1 MKQVGTS
8 LKKLSTFGYKKIIPV
23 KEEKE
28 MKPEILYE
36 VKAQRGSTMRCK
48 GWKQETILR
57 MLENNMENAEAPEYL
72 VIYGG
77 IGKCARNWESYHAIV
92 KSLKELE
99 NNETLVVQSGM
110 PVAIF
115 KTNRLA
121 PRVVM
126 ATTNIMKA
134 TWEKFYELQEKNLT
148 IYAQYTAAPWEYIGT
163 QGVIQGTF
171 ETLGTIGERHFGGS
185 LAGRILLT
193 AGHGGMGAN
202 QPRAMTMHGGVCID
216 VDVNEGL
223 IEKRIEIGFTDVKAN
238 SLKEAIELAKE
249 AAAAKKPLGIGVVG
263 NAATLFQEAYDL
275 GFEPDIVT
283 EMCPCH
289 DPLSYIPEGYSPEA
303 ADELRAKDRNE
314 YMGIARKSMVKQ
326 LKAMNAFAAKEGVH
340 VFEYGT
346 SIRKEC
352 RDAGMPE
359 AEAMTIPGF
368 VAEYIR
374 PLFCEGRGPF
384 RWTCMSGEAS
394 DLARLDDLIIEMFPE
409 DKLTVKW
416 INLARKNLPIEAL
429 PARVCY
435 LGFGERREFALKVN
449 ELVKSGEIQAPVAFS
464 RDNLDSGSIVNPTFE
479 SEKMK
484 DGGDLISD
492 WPMLNALLNCAAGC
506 DLIAMQANYS
516 MGEAV
521 HTGVTMIA
529 DGSEEADIRLDAC
542 MTTDSGIGVVRHAQ
556 AGYETARDVAEGRGK
571 LTKESIKIPL
581 WWSPKATFG
590 PEGGHQLRR
599 SAHTKD

>member
-1 MKQVGTS
+1 
-8 LKKLSTFGYKKIIPV
+8 
-23 KEEKE
+23 
-28 MKPEILYE
+28 MKPEILYS
-36 VKAQRGSTMRCK
+36 VKAQRGPTLRCK
-48 GWKQETILR
+48 GWKQESILR
-57 MLENNMENAEAPEYL
+57 MLENNMEVAEAPERL

-92 KSLKELE
+92 QSLKELE

-115 KTNRLA
+115 KTHRLA

-126 ATTNIMKA
+126 ANTNIMKA
-134 TWEKFYELQEKNLT
+134 TWETFYDLQDKNLT
-148 IYAQYTAAPWEYIGT
+148 MFAQYTAGPWEYIGT

-171 ETLGTIGERHFGGS
+171 ETLGAVGDQHFGGS
-185 LAGRILLT
+185 LVGRIYLT
-193 AGHGGMGAN
+193 AGLGGMGRN
-202 QPRAMTMHGGVCID
+202 QPRAMTMHGGVCVVVDADQAIIQRALDRGFLD
-216 VDVNEGL
+216 VQASTLD
-223 IEKRIEIGFTDVKAN
+223 
-238 SLKEAIELAKE
+238 EAIALAE
-249 AAAAKKPLGIGVVG
+249 NAKKEGRALGVGVHG
-263 NAATLFQEAYDL
+263 NAADLFHAALALNWQ
-275 GFEPDIVT
+275 PDIVS

-289 DPLSYIPEGYSPEA
+289 DPLSYIPAGYTPA
-303 ADELRAKDRNE
+303 AAAELRAENRSE
-314 YMGIARKSMVKQ
+314 YMRTARESMKRQ
-326 LKAMNAFAAKEGVH
+326 LAAMNEFSRRGVQ

-368 VAEYIR
+368 VAAYIR
-374 PLFCEGRGPF
+374 PLFMLGRGPF
-384 RWTCMSGEAS
+384 RWTCLSGEAS
-394 DLARLDDLIIEMFPE
+394 DLAKIDDLVLEMFPH
-409 DKLTVKW
+409 DKVTVKW
-416 INLARKNLPIEAL
+416 IQLARKYLPIEAL

-435 LGFGERREFALKVN
+435 LGFGERKALALRIN
-449 ELVKSGEIQAPVAFS
+449 QMIRDGDLAGPVGFS

-492 WPMLNALLNCAAGC
+492 WPYLNALLNCAGMA
-506 DLIAMQANYS
+506 DLVAIQANYS

-529 DGSEEADIRLDAC
+529 DGSEEADLRLDAC

-556 AGYETARDVAEGRGK
+556 AGYDISRQVCEGKGP
-571 LTKESIKIPL
+571 LTSDTIKIPL
-581 WWSPKATFG
+581 WWSPEATFG
-590 PEGGHQLRR
+590 PETGKVDRR
-599 SAHTKD
+599 GAHTKQD

>member
-1 MKQVGTS
+1 
-8 LKKLSTFGYKKIIPV
+8 
-23 KEEKE
+23 

-36 VKAQRGSTMRCK
+36 VKAQRGDTLRCK
-48 GWKQETILR
+48 GWKQETLLR

-92 KSLKELE
+92 DSLKNLE
-99 NNETLVVQSGM
+99 NDETLVVQSGM

-115 KTNRLA
+115 KTHKLA
-121 PRVVM
+121 PRVIM

-134 TWEKFYELQEKNLT
+134 TWPTFYDLQEKNLT
-148 IYAQYTAAPWEYIGT
+148 MFAQYTAAPWEYIGT

-171 ETLGTIGERHFGGS
+171 ETLGAIADQHFNGS

-193 AGHGGMGAN
+193 AGHGGMGSN
-202 QPRAMTMHGGVCID
+202 QPRAMNMHGGICIA
-216 VDVNEGL
+216 VDVNEA
-223 IEKRIEIGFTDVKAN
+223 IIDKRIEIGFTDIKAKN
-238 SLKEAIELAKE
+238 LDVAIEMAKQAAGEKRALA
-249 AAAAKKPLGIGVVG
+249 IGVVG
-263 NAATLFQEAYDL
+263 NAATLFWEAYDK

-289 DPLSYIPEGYSPEA
+289 DPLSYIPEGFTPTEA
-303 ADELRAKDRNE
+303 EDLRVADRDRYLDKAK
-314 YMGIARKSMVKQ
+314 KSMIKQ
-326 LKAMNAFAAKEGVH
+326 LRAMNAFSKKSGIQ

-352 RDAGMPE
+352 RDAGMPQE
-359 AEAMTIPGF
+359 EAMTIPGF

-384 RWTCMSGEAS
+384 RWTCISGEKS
-394 DLARLDDLIIEMFPE
+394 DLKRLDRLALEMFPD

-416 INLARKNLPIEAL
+416 INLARKNLPIEGL

-435 LGFGERREFALKVN
+435 LGFGERKAFALKVN
-449 ELVKSGEIQAPVAFS
+449 ELIKQGEVKGPVAFS
-464 RDNLDSGSIVNPTFE
+464 RDNLDSGSIVNHTFE

-484 DGGDLISD
+484 DGSDLISD
-492 WPMLNALLNCAAGC
+492 WPMLNALLNCAAMC
-506 DLIAMQANYS
+506 DLIAIQANYS

-529 DGSEEADIRLDAC
+529 DGSDEANFRLDAC

-556 AGYETARDVAEGRGK
+556 AGYETARETAEGRGR
-571 LTKESIKIPL
+571 LTRESIQVPL
-581 WWSPKATFG
+581 WWRPVATFG
-590 PEGGHQLRR
+590 PEGGSQLRR

>member
-1 MKQVGTS
+1 MS
-8 LKKLSTFGYKKIIPV
+8 
-23 KEEKE
+23 
-28 MKPEILYE
+28 KPEILYE
-36 VKAQRGSTMRCK
+36 VKAQRGDTLRCK
-48 GWKQETILR
+48 GWKQETLLR
-57 MLENNMENAEAPEYL
+57 MLENNMENAEAPEFL

-92 KSLKELE
+92 KSLMELE
-99 NNETLVVQSGM
+99 NDETLVVQSGM

-115 KTNRLA
+115 KTHKLA

-134 TWEKFYELQEKNLT
+134 TWEKFYDLQDKNLT
-148 IYAQYTAAPWEYIGT
+148 IFAQYTAAPWEYIGT

-171 ETLGTIGERHFGGS
+171 ETLGAIAHRHFGGDMV
-185 LAGRILLT
+185 GRILLT

-202 QPRAMTMHGGVCID
+202 QPRAMNMHGGVCINCD
-216 VDVNEGL
+216 VSED
-223 IEKRIEIGFTDVKAN
+223 IIHKRIKIGFTDVLAKD
-238 SLKEAIELAKE
+238 LDEAIAMATKAAKE
-249 AAAAKKPLGIGVVG
+249 KKSLAIGIVG
-263 NAATLFQEAYDL
+263 NAASVFWDAYKK
-275 GFEPDIVT
+275 GFEPDVVT

-289 DPLSYIPEGYSPEA
+289 DPLSYIPEGYTQQTAE
-303 ADELRAKDRNE
+303 ELRMEDRALYLE
-314 YMGIARKSMVKQ
+314 KAGESMIKQ
-326 LKAMNAFAAKEGVH
+326 LRAMNAYAAKENIH

-359 AEAMTIPGF
+359 KEAMTIPGF

-384 RWTCMSGEAS
+384 RWTCISGEAS
-394 DLARLDDLIIEMFPE
+394 DLARLDDLALSMFPE

-416 INLARKNLPIEAL
+416 INLARKTLPIEAL

-435 LGFGERREFALKVN
+435 LGFGERKAFALAVN
-449 ELVKSGEIQAPVAFS
+449 DLIKEGEIKGPVAFS

-479 SEKMK
+479 SENMK
-484 DGGDLISD
+484 DGSDLISD
-492 WPMLNALLNCAAGC
+492 WPMLNGLLNCAGMC

-529 DGSEEADIRLDAC
+529 DGSDEADFRLDAC
-542 MTTDSGIGVVRHAQ
+542 MTIDSGIGVVRHAQ
-556 AGYETARDVAEGRGK
+556 AGYETAREVANGKGK
-571 LTKESIKIPL
+571 LTSESIKVPL

-590 PEGGHQLRR
+590 PEGGRQLRR
-599 SAHTKD
+599 GPHTKDE

>member
-1 MKQVGTS
+1 MKN
-8 LKKLSTFGYKKIIPV
+8 
-23 KEEKE
+23 
-28 MKPEILYE
+28 EILYD
-36 VKAQRGSTMRCK
+36 VKAQRGDTLRCK

-72 VIYGG
+72 VVYGG
-77 IGKCARNWESYHAIV
+77 IGKAARNWESYHAIV
-92 KSLKELE
+92 DSLMNME
-99 NNETLVVQSGM
+99 NDETLVVQSGM

-115 KTNRLA
+115 KTHKYA
-121 PRVVM
+121 PTVVM

-134 TWEKFYELQEKNLT
+134 DWPTFYDLQEKNLT
-148 IYAQYTAAPWEYIGT
+148 IYAQYTAAPWQYIGT

-171 ETLGTIGERHFGGS
+171 ETLGIIAERHFGGTME
-185 LAGRILLT
+185 GRILLT

-202 QPRAMTMHGGVCID
+202 QPRAMSMHGGVCINID
-216 VDVNEGL
+216 VQED
-223 IEKRIEIGFTDVKAN
+223 IIDKRIKIGFTDVKVK
-238 SLKEAIELAKE
+238 SLDEAIEMAKVAAKE
-249 AAAAKKPLGIGVVG
+249 KKPLAIGVVG
-263 NAATLFQEAYDL
+263 NAATMFQEAYDK
-275 GFEPDIVT
+275 GFEPDVVT

-289 DPLSYIPEGYSPEA
+289 DPLSYIPEGYSAME
-303 ADELRAKDRNE
+303 ADELRTKDRDLYFE
-314 YMGIARKSMVKQ
+314 TARKSMIKQ
-326 LKAMNAFAAKEGVH
+326 LTAMNNFAKNKNIH

-359 AEAMTIPGF
+359 KEAMTIPGF

-384 RWTCMSGEAS
+384 RWTCVSGEVA
-394 DLARLDDLIIEMFPE
+394 DLARMDNLAVEMFPK
-409 DKLTVKW
+409 DALTVKW
-416 INLARKNLPIEAL
+416 INLAREHLPIEGL

-435 LGFGERREFALKVN
+435 MGFGQRKAFALAVN
-449 ELVKSGEIQAPVAFS
+449 ELIKKGELKGPVAFS

-492 WPMLNALLNCAAGC
+492 WPMLNGLLNCAAMC
-506 DLIAMQANYS
+506 DLIAIQSNYS

-529 DGSEEADIRLDAC
+529 DGTDESAFRLEAS

-556 AGYETARDVAEGRGK
+556 AGYESARAAAEGRGP
-571 LTKESIKIPL
+571 LTDESIQIPL
-581 WWSPKATFG
+581 WWAPANQVTFG

-599 SAHTKD
+599 GSHTKED

>member
-1 MKQVGTS
+1 
-8 LKKLSTFGYKKIIPV
+8 
-23 KEEKE
+23 
-28 MKPEILYE
+28 LYS
-36 VKAQRGSTMRCK
+36 VKAQRGDTLRCK

-57 MLENNMENAEAPEYL
+57 MLENNMENAEIPELL

-77 IGKCARNWESYHAIV
+77 NGKCARNWESYHAIV

-99 NNETLVVQSGM
+99 DYETLVIQSGM

-115 KTNRLA
+115 KTHRLA

-134 TWEKFYELQEKNLT
+134 NWDTFYDLQDKNLT
-148 IYAQYTAAPWEYIGT
+148 IFAQYTAAPWEYIGT

-171 ETLGTIGERHFGGS
+171 ETLSAIAIKRYNNDLT
-185 LAGRILLT
+185 GRILLT
-193 AGHGGMGAN
+193 AGAGGMGGN
-202 QPRAMTMHGGVCID
+202 QSWAMKMHGGVAIIVDADERVID
-216 VDVNEGL
+216 RRIAKNYLDQKVHSFDEARK
-223 IEKRIEIGFTDVKAN
+223 IAEK
-238 SLKEAIELAKE
+238 
-249 AAAAKKPLGIGVVG
+249 AAADKTPTSVAIVG
-263 NAATLFQEAYDL
+263 NSADIFWEAYEK
-275 GFEPDIVT
+275 GFLPDVVT

-289 DPLSYIPEGYSPEA
+289 DPISYIPAGYTGEQ
-303 ADELRAKDRNE
+303 ADEYRGRDRASYLKDARETMKKELRA
-314 YMGIARKSMVKQ
+314 MIAFKK
-326 LKAMNAFAAKEGVH
+326 KGVE

-352 RDAGMPE
+352 MDAGMPE
-359 AEAMTIPGF
+359 EEAKQINGF
-368 VAEYIR
+368 VYEYIR

-384 RWTCMSGEAS
+384 RWTCVSGDPEDLKRTD
-394 DLARLDDLIIEMFPE
+394 DLALEICKGDPLVER
-409 DKLTVKW
+409 W

-435 LGFGERREFALKVN
+435 MGFGQRRRFGLAVN
-449 ELVKSGEIQAPVAFS
+449 ELIKKGEIKGPVAFS

-492 WPMLNALLNCAAGC
+492 WPYLNGLLNCAGMC
-506 DLIAMQANYS
+506 DLIAIQANYS

-529 DGSEEADIRLDAC
+529 DGTEEAAIRLDVC
-542 MTTDSGIGVVRHAQ
+542 MTVDSGIGVVRHAQ
-556 AGYETARDVAEGRGK
+556 AGYQAAKEVCNGKGK
-571 LTKESIKIPL
+571 LTDESIKVPL
-581 WWSPKATFG
+581 WWEPADKVTFG
-590 PEGGHQLRR
+590 PEGKYVR
-599 SAHTKD
+599 

>member
-1 MKQVGTS
+1 MN
-8 LKKLSTFGYKKIIPV
+8 
-23 KEEKE
+23 
-28 MKPEILYE
+28 PEILYS
-36 VKAQRGSTMRCK
+36 VKAQRGSTLRCK
-48 GWKQETILR
+48 GWKQETLLR
-57 MLENNMENAEAPEYL
+57 MLENNMENAESPEYL
-72 VIYGG
+72 VVYGG

-92 KSLKELE
+92 KSLMELE
-99 NNETLVVQSGM
+99 EDETLVVQSGM

-115 KTNRLA
+115 QTHKFA
-121 PRVVM
+121 PSVVM

-134 TWEKFYELQEKNLT
+134 DWPTFYDLQDKNLT
-148 IYAQYTAAPWEYIGT
+148 MFAQYTAAPWEYIGT

-171 ETLGTIGERHFGGS
+171 ETLGTIADRHFGGDM
-185 LAGRILLT
+185 AGRILLT

-202 QPRAMTMHGGVCID
+202 QPRAMSMHGGVCIC
-216 VDVNEGL
+216 VDVNEEI
-223 IEKRIEIGFTDVKAN
+223 IEKRIKIGFTDIKAN
-238 SLKEAIELAKE
+238 NLNEAIEMAKKAAKE
-249 AAAAKKPLGIGVVG
+249 KRALGIGVVG
-263 NAATLFQEAYDL
+263 NAATLYWEAFDS
-275 GFEPDIVT
+275 GFEPDILT

-289 DPLSYIPEGYSPEA
+289 DPLSYIPEGYSPQEA
-303 ADELRAKDRNE
+303 EDLRVKDRNQYFE
-314 YMGIARKSMVKQ
+314 KARQSMVKQ
-326 LKAMNAFAAKEGVH
+326 LQAMNAFAAKENVH

-359 AEAMTIPGF
+359 EEAMTIPGF

-384 RWTCMSGEAS
+384 RWTCTSGEAS
-394 DLARLDDLIIEMFPE
+394 DLARLDDLVLEMFPE

-416 INLARKNLPIEAL
+416 INLARVELPIEAL

-435 LGFGERREFALKVN
+435 LGFGERKAFALAVN
-449 ELVKSGEIQAPVAFS
+449 DLIKKGEVKCPVAFS

-484 DGGDLISD
+484 DGSDLISD
-492 WPMLNALLNCAAGC
+492 WPMLNGLLNCAGMC
-506 DLIAMQANYS
+506 DLIAIQANYS

-529 DGSEEADIRLDAC
+529 DGTDEADFRLEAC

-556 AGYETARDVAEGRGK
+556 AGYETAREVAEGRGK
-571 LTKESIKIPL
+571 LTKDRIKIPL
-581 WWSPKATFG
+581 WWSPKATLG

-599 SAHTKD
+599 GAHTKED